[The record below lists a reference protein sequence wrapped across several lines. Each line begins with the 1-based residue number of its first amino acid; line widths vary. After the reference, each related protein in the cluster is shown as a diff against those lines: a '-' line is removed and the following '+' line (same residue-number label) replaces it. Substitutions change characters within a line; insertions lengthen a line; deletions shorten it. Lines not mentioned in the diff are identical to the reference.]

1 MNLCNKVRWKFPFIQ
16 NTSWAKLAFCLFMWM
31 YNVFFGKIY
40 SLWIFFFFF
49 CDFGLAEEEMVFLI
63 QFFPLQ
69 HFNIKTQHILIPRKT
84 TCITV
89 PKTTS
94 GTTCSTSLCAR
105 QLILANKKRLLWLC
119 KSNSYP
125 TRLQRTDIWFNYQ
138 FQHGQSTKHWT
149 LICVSWHHPVSPDSC

>member
-1 MNLCNKVRWKFPFIQ
+1 
-16 NTSWAKLAFCLFMWM
+16 
-31 YNVFFGKIY
+31 
-40 SLWIFFFFF
+40 
-49 CDFGLAEEEMVFLI
+49 MVFLI

-69 HFNIKTQHILIPRKT
+69 HFNIKTQRILIPRKT

-149 LICVSWHHPVSPDSC
+149 LICVSWHQPVSPDSCQLAPATQQGQAKQNAHNVHLTFLDPTLVTSDDALSTNLN